1 MTNKIEMTVA
11 NTGLSINLLNIVMKL
26 KLKLSERGFSGFMG
40 ILSEPGFMGLLGNI
54 EKVLFYF
61 NPFNL

>member
-1 MTNKIEMTVA
+1 
-11 NTGLSINLLNIVMKL
+11 MKL